1 MPIDYSRYPPNWTTE
16 IVPRIR
22 KRDGH
27 RCTVCK
33 VKGNTFP
40 KAGEKRIVLT
50 TAHLDHDE
58 DNWKV
63 SDDRLATMCPACHLA
78 YDRHDNLYRA
88 KYGQNYR
95 QTIITIQFP
104 EDVNINPAPQSSTSQ
119 D

>member
-58 DNWKV
+58 DNWEVEDK
-63 SDDRLATMCPACHLA
+63 RLATMCPGCHLK
-78 YDRHDNLYRA
+78 YDRHDNMYRA

-104 EDVNINPAPQSSTSQ
+104 EDVNISPAPQSSTSQ